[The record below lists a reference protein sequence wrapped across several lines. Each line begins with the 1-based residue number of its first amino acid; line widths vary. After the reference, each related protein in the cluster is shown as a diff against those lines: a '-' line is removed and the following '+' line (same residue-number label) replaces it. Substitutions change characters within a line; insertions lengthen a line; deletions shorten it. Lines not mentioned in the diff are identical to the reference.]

1 MFDIHQEGILADSLV
16 LRLPL
21 AQTKRPVTCTQVH
34 LIMPPRIVGLVS
46 LVPRLP
52 MARTYVRQAFGW
64 DRVVLTYCTRKTSPP
79 VAKHGSVGPAIVYNR
94 AHSHY

>member
-21 AQTKRPVTCTQVH
+21 AQTKRPVTRTQVH
-34 LIMPPRIVGLVS
+34 LTMPPRIVGLVS

-64 DRVVLTYCTRKTSPP
+64 DRVVLTYHTRKMSPP
-79 VAKHGSVGPAIVYNR
+79 VAKHGPVRPAIFYNR
-94 AHSHY
+94 SRNHY